1 VRFDQS
7 GDAPETGEVPAPL
20 LAAVSRSFHLS
31 LKFLPAP
38 VRAPLSL
45 AYLLARATDTIADT
59 ANAPLALRL
68 ESLAA
73 FEAALLFNGQ
83 DATAALENLLTGLA
97 CEDAAEARLLT
108 LAPSLLGFY
117 HKLSIPLRDEIQ
129 TVLAQIIGGQR
140 GDLVRFGY
148 ASEDAPQSLASA
160 ADTEAYTYAVAGCVG
175 EFWTRL
181 CALQLPRF
189 ARFPLD
195 ELLSLGRRFGQGL
208 QLVNI
213 LRDLPADLRAG
224 RCYLPAD
231 ELNAVGL
238 APAELLRQPERAR
251 PVFDRW
257 LRQASEFLSDGEH
270 YVQGINGM
278 RLRFS
283 VSLPRRLGEET
294 LALLQ
299 WRRPLET
306 PFRLRVHRGTV
317 LRSAFAA
324 LLESATAK
332 PSPPAKTPSRRE
344 P

>member
-1 VRFDQS
+1 VRFAHS
-7 GDAPETGEVPAPL
+7 GETPGTGEVPAPL

-31 LKFLPAP
+31 LRFLPAP
-38 VRAPLSL
+38 VRTPLSL

-73 FEAALLFNGQ
+73 FETALLSDGP
-83 DATAALENLLTGLA
+83 DAAASLENLLSGLA
-97 CEDAAEARLLT
+97 CEDAAEARLLA
-108 LAPSLLGFY
+108 LSPSLLGFY
-117 HKLSIPLRDEIQ
+117 HTLAIPLRGEIQ
-129 TVLAQIIGGQR
+129 TVLARIIGGQR
-140 GDLVRFGY
+140 GDLLRFGY

-181 CALQLPRF
+181 CALQLPGF
-189 ARFPLD
+189 ARLPLD

-231 ELNAVGL
+231 ELSAAGL
-238 APAELLRQPERAR
+238 APAELLRHPERAR

-257 LRQASEFLSDGEH
+257 LRQASEFLSAGER
-270 YVQGINGM
+270 YVRGINGR

-299 WRRPLET
+299 RRRPLET

-324 LLESATAK
+324 LLESATPRPAQQAK
-332 PSPPAKTPSRRE
+332 SPSRGE